1 MFENIWIGIV
11 LTFYTVLNII
21 VPLSGSATVTPLLA
35 ILTDPHKAI
44 GLAIFYFFLSSLV
57 RLYLFRKFIQW
68 EEAKHLI
75 IPSAI
80 AVLLGSLS
88 LVVVSTTL
96 LYIIVLGSAVYF
108 LLKKLKIIE
117 WKKAQKLTSSL
128 VGVFSGFLQGT
139 GLAGS
144 DLRNSHLY
152 SQGLSISE
160 VHGTTAVIGSLNFFI
175 ATVTRLLTQQM
186 ELVDLSPL
194 IFIFPFIVIG
204 TLTGR
209 LTLNKI
215 DKKLADY
222 IVIAVMV
229 AMIIGLSLK
238 LYRLWG

>member
-88 LVVVSTTL
+88 LVVVSTTI
-96 LYIIVLGSAVYF
+96 LYVIVLSSAVYF

-117 WKKAQKLTSSL
+117 WERTRKLTSPL
-128 VGVFSGFLQGT
+128 VGVLSGFLQGT

-144 DLRNSHLY
+144 DLRNSYLY

-175 ATVTRLLTQQM
+175 ATIARLLTHQM
-186 ELVDLSPL
+186 QLIDLTPL
-194 IFIFPFIVIG
+194 LYIFPFIVIG
-204 TLTGR
+204 TLAGR
-209 LTLNKI
+209 LVLNKI

-222 IVIAVMV
+222 IVIAVMIV
-229 AMIIGLSLK
+229 MIIGLSLK
-238 LYRLWG
+238 LYQL